1 MDNVWY
7 CPYFNLFSFYAHTRV
22 RNDREQG
29 NEWTKRGSRGEIAVG
44 MKLENE
50 RLWRGIT
57 IASVIFD
64 DYSKLFA

>member
-1 MDNVWY
+1 MDNY

-22 RNDREQG
+22 RNDRERG
-29 NEWTKRGSRGEIAVG
+29 NEWTKHGSRGEIAVG

-50 RLWRGIT
+50 RLWRGVT

>member
-22 RNDREQG
+22 RNDRERG